1 MQELMNYFG
10 SIMMTSKHW
19 AVFLGFAVVILPGV
33 FLGVLIGKF
42 RR

>member
-1 MQELMNYFG
+1 MQELMNHFG
-10 SIMMTSKHW
+10 SIMMTSKQW

-33 FLGVLIGKF
+33 FLGFLIGKF